1 MTCFP
6 MMSASLA
13 PVDASDVT
21 SQLRRVRAF
30 SIVSAVVKVLEITTT
45 CAVNAHSEDG
55 AAKEGRERKQ
65 Q

>member
-45 CAVNAHSEDG
+45 CAADAHRKDG